1 MYFGVDIGGT
11 TVKLGRF
18 QGDGVLQE
26 KWELPTR
33 IGENGKYIFDDIAAS
48 ILNHAVQAG
57 LPPSEIRGVGM
68 GIPGPLL
75 PDGRME
81 VGVNIGVQ
89 EIYPA
94 KELSK
99 RLGVPLICCENDAN
113 VAALGEA
120 WKGGG
125 AGFRSIF
132 LLTIGTGVGG
142 GVVFDGKVR
151 KGAHGVAGEIGHM
164 TVRFDEQETCNCGNR
179 GCLEQYASA
188 TGIVREAK
196 RALAGTTRPSV
207 LREIRNLTA
216 KDVMDAAK
224 AGDPLALGVAEDVGT
239 YLAWAMSC
247 ISHIV
252 DPEVFV
258 IGGGVSATGKFLI
271 DLIRKKYDGMTKIL
285 GHKAEISL
293 ATLGNEAG
301 IYGAVRL
308 VLG

>member
-11 TVKLGRF
+11 TIKLGRF
-18 QGDGVLQE
+18 QGEGVLQE
-26 KWELPTR
+26 KWEIPTR

-57 LPPSEIRGVGM
+57 LHPSEIRGVGM
-68 GIPGPLL
+68 GIPGPVL
-75 PDGRME
+75 PDGYME
-81 VGVNIGVQ
+81 VGVNIGVR
-89 EIYPA
+89 EIYPS

-99 RLGVPLICCENDAN
+99 RLGIPLICCENDAN
-113 VAALGEA
+113 VAALGES

-125 AGFRSIF
+125 AGFRSMF

-142 GVVFDGKVR
+142 GAVLDGKVR
-151 KGAHGVAGEIGHM
+151 KGAHGIAGEIGHI
-164 TVRFDEQETCNCGNR
+164 TVRLDETETCNCGNR

-196 RALAGTTRPSV
+196 RVLMGTTRPSV

-224 AGDPLALGVAEDVGT
+224 AGDPLALGVAEDVGG
-239 YLAWAMSC
+239 YLAWAMS
-247 ISHIV
+247 SVSYIV

-258 IGGGVSATGKFLI
+258 IGGGVSAAGEFLI
-271 DLIRKKYDGMTKIL
+271 DLIRKKYDVMTKL
-285 GHKAEISL
+285 LYHKAEIRL